1 MPSNT
6 AADNSFNQSF
16 LLSVKLRDGRGH
28 SLKSHARRGTALHEL
43 LGILDLL
50 AGNDPQ
56 RFVVAG
62 IAALVKLCNK
72 GARKNGVHYTEA
84 WVKEALAELRTRHII
99 SRYFTARD
107 GRKGLI
113 VAPHDS
119 LCYRRVD
126 VCVLHAPKRYEC
138 DNETAERLR
147 ETGNP
152 PGMFF
157 PVAQPADNLPA
168 AYRQPTGNL
177 LQNLPRNLP
186 RNLPISEKKPTAQPT
201 AQPTDGAPQPADKSA
216 VVERQSEI
224 WQTVGTQIGAPNRV
238 TGRAVEPKEP
248 KEPSNLPTVVE
259 PADSQELS
267 QEKEKCKQT
276 ETEKDSFNT
285 TDQNP
290 TEGRQEGSLCSLTL
304 GAAAPKN
311 PAKDKSPTVAHVK
324 INAKF
329 SELLS
334 ESSENDCVIE
344 TVSTGLIA
352 RNDITAVSLSQ
363 RFYSWQ
369 ELAQCCRE
377 VIAEHGSEQYLG
389 PKTHGDVM
397 AWAMGLFKEQQNENT
412 PPCWYAVA
420 KKLRQSPPEMVQAEA
435 VATDDNEAN
444 DGEPFGAI
452 GVLAKQEGIDMTPF
466 EEEVLDRG
474 KHVTGGWSGV
484 WQFFGN
490 TDIFPQPLPESL
502 ARLRDVAFQRD
513 ASANKPTT
521 PPWETSAIVQEPK
534 SEKVQVPEST
544 DPTSELLDEFFLSKE
559 NLDNMGMPK
568 SEDKKALDAL
578 VKQYG
583 KKTVRTVLDEFMQR
597 REGFAYLHFPW
608 GVFFR
613 DAQTYLKRFENQK
626 GDAVKRQEKQARQ
639 DAEIDA
645 EIMRLE
651 AEAQRE
657 RDECVRKFPKMVDTG
672 SKNPLDYL

>member
-420 KKLRQSPPEMVQAEA
+420 KKLRQSPP
-435 VATDDNEAN
+435 
-444 DGEPFGAI
+444 
-452 GVLAKQEGIDMTPF
+452 
-466 EEEVLDRG
+466 
-474 KHVTGGWSGV
+474 
-484 WQFFGN
+484 
-490 TDIFPQPLPESL
+490 
-502 ARLRDVAFQRD
+502 
-513 ASANKPTT
+513 
-521 PPWETSAIVQEPK
+521 WETSAIVQEPK